1 MKRKTASP
9 SPAPTANWLR
19 WTGIALLILSFAF
32 YGSLLALP
40 FLAVVGTTKA
50 AAIPVLIVLAEVA
63 FWIGGIIL
71 GKEFVT
77 RYRRFLDPRNW
88 RKK

>member
-1 MKRKTASP
+1 MKRKTP
-9 SPAPTANWLR
+9 PPAPAPATNWLR
-19 WTGIALLILSFAF
+19 WIGIVLLILSFAF
-32 YGSLLALP
+32 YASLLLLP
-40 FLAVVGTTKA
+40 FLTLAGTTKA

>member
-1 MKRKTASP
+1 MKRKAPPT
-9 SPAPTANWLR
+9 SPAPATNWLR
-19 WTGIALLILSFAF
+19 WIGIVLLILSFAF
-32 YGSLLALP
+32 YASLLLLP
-40 FLAVVGTTKA
+40 FLTLAGTTKA
-50 AAIPVLIVLAEVA
+50 AAVTVLIVLAEVA

>member
-1 MKRKTASP
+1 MKRKTP
-9 SPAPTANWLR
+9 PPAPAPATNWLR
-19 WTGIALLILSFAF
+19 WIGIVLLILSFAF
-32 YGSLLALP
+32 YGGLLLLP
-40 FLAVVGTTKA
+40 FLTLAGTTKA

-71 GKEFVT
+71 GKEFVR

>member
-1 MKRKTASP
+1 MKQKPPLPT
-9 SPAPTANWLR
+9 PAPAANWLR

-32 YGSLLALP
+32 YASLLLLP
-40 FLAVVGTTKA
+40 FLTLAGTTKA
-50 AAIPVLIVLAEVA
+50 AAVTVLIVLAEVA

>member
-1 MKRKTASP
+1 MKRKTLT
-9 SPAPTANWLR
+9 PAPIIQSNWLR
-19 WTGIALLILSFAF
+19 WTGIVLLILSFAF
-32 YGSLLALP
+32 YASILLLP
-40 FLAVVGTTKA
+40 FLSVAGTTKA

-71 GKEFVT
+71 GKEFVM